1 MGCPRLNAQRHRIR
15 VFRPYRPDRLL
26 RVDELMAPVKTG
38 KIQAGR
44 FSKGKSGNPDGRPKG
59 SRNKI
64 TLAIEALLDNEGEA
78 LTQKAIDL
86 AKEGDLQA
94 LRLCLDRLMPPR
106 KDRPVSFELPSITCA
121 GDAAK
126 ASAAL
131 VTAVSIGQITP
142 SEAVEL
148 GRLLE
153 SYVKTLEAT
162 DLEERLKKLEK
173 VISQ

>member
-1 MGCPRLNAQRHRIR
+1 
-15 VFRPYRPDRLL
+15 VPYRPDRLL
-26 RVDELMAPVKTG
+26 RVDELMAKSAENTA
-38 KIQAGR
+38 KIQRGKP
-44 FSKGKSGNPDGRPKG
+44 FEPGKSGNPAGKPKG
-59 SRNKI
+59 SRNQI
-64 TLAIEALLDNEGEA
+64 TLAIEALLDGEGEA
-78 LTQKAIDL
+78 LTQKAIEL
-86 AKEGDLQA
+86 AKAGDMQA
-94 LRLCLDRLMPPR
+94 LRLCLDRLVPPR
-106 KDRPVSFELPSITCA
+106 KDRPVSFELPAITCA

-131 VTAVSIGQITP
+131 VAAVSIGQITP

>member
-1 MGCPRLNAQRHRIR
+1 M
-15 VFRPYRPDRLL
+15 
-26 RVDELMAPVKTG
+26 
-38 KIQAGR
+38 AGR
-44 FSKGKSGNPDGRPKG
+44 KGRAIKSRWRSKPYSITRERLSPKRPSTSRKRVTCRLSGCAWIVWCRPGK
-59 SRNKI
+59 
-64 TLAIEALLDNEGEA
+64 T
-78 LTQKAIDL
+78 
-86 AKEGDLQA
+86 
-94 LRLCLDRLMPPR
+94 
-106 KDRPVSFELPSITCA
+106 ELPAITCA

-131 VTAVSIGQITP
+131 VAAVAIGQITP